1 MKNHTHSQ
9 RWLWSLTIAVLFTAN
24 LCLAAPGAITNNFNS
39 AADATGW
46 GVNFGTGTVGWDAY
60 GGPDGSGCLKVV
72 LSAADAANKEI
83 GPLADPLATPF
94 SSADYVTVEYDMM
107 VDPASGYDATG
118 SYGNWQEI
126 LRDANWS
133 WESHWVG
140 ALYGSYSTWTH
151 MKFAVPNNAKNYPR
165 LGFALQGTAPYS
177 GDVTVYIDNLVI
189 SPFVNPLVVGTFKDD
204 TEVPNWGASGRAT
217 LSFSTKDA
225 AGSPQSGSLK
235 ADVAYDA
242 SNTGWQEGLA
252 TYNVS
257 FSPTRYTYLAF
268 DLFVE
273 NPDNLTGLGIVNLFL
288 NTGGWT
294 SVGTVNVN
302 AGMVGTWTHVE
313 LPLPS
318 SVASANGLIFQFG
331 GGMTA
336 PLTYYLDNVKIYK
349 PITPPSIA
357 LKKAGSPGVQIAMND
372 NGNQWQRDAIVTPSA
387 AGPFFWPLQGTYP
400 VTYSYTIG
408 SFPDA
413 AKHPGFE
420 AHMYLVNGDTDD
432 NTGYNQTYGGADW
445 NVADILMFR
454 VENSP
459 GGGAIC
465 RVDWKTNLHNAN
477 PPGDVLYHPV
487 VVNGPTVVGTWN
499 LTFTDN
505 THATV
510 TGPGITATN
519 FTLPDDAVTFNFSP
533 SSSYI
538 QFGFFKNDGANDGHN
553 NQTSGTFSR
562 VHFNGTVYPIDDSFN
577 GATLTNNYVWRVT
590 SPTAV
595 TYVPPGTA
603 WWVNWT
609 LPADGFSVQSAPS
622 VLGPWGDASVTN
634 TYQSGAMMYGAV
646 PGAAADG
653 PNWFFRLARPQ

>member
-1 MKNHTHSQ
+1 MKISHHSQ
-9 RWLWSLTIAVLFTAN
+9 RWLWSLTVAVIFTTN
-24 LCLAAPGAITNNFNS
+24 LCLAAPGAITNNFNT
-39 AADATGW
+39 AADVTGW
-46 GVNFGTGTVGWDAY
+46 GLNFGTGTIGWDAY
-60 GGPDGSGCLKVV
+60 SGPDGSGCLKIV
-72 LSAADAANKEI
+72 LSAASTANHEV

-107 VDPASGYDATG
+107 IDPNSGFDANGT
-118 SYGNWQEI
+118 YGNWQEI
-126 LRDANWS
+126 LRDASWS

-140 ALYGSYSTWTH
+140 ALYGNYNVWTH

-177 GDVTVYIDNLVI
+177 ADVTVYIDNLVI
-189 SPFVNPLVVGTFKDD
+189 SPFVNPLIVGSFKDD
-204 TEVPNWGASGRAT
+204 TEIPNWGTGGRAS

-225 AGSPQSGSLK
+225 AGSPSSGSLK
-235 ADVAYDA
+235 ADLAYDS

-252 TYNVS
+252 TYNIS
-257 FSPTRYTYLAF
+257 FSPPRYTYLAF
-268 DLFVE
+268 DLFIE
-273 NPDNLTGLGIVNLFL
+273 NPNSLTSFGIVNLFL

-302 AGMVGTWTHVE
+302 ANMVGTWTHIE

-318 SVASANGLIFQFG
+318 SVTSASGLVFQFG

-336 PLTYYLDNVKIYK
+336 PLTYYLDNVKLYK
-349 PITPPSIA
+349 PVTPPTIG
-357 LKKAGSPGVQIAMND
+357 LKKAGSAGVQITMND
-372 NGNQWQRDAIVTPSA
+372 NGSQWQRDAIVTPSG
-387 AGPFFWPLQGTYP
+387 AGPLFWSLQSFP
-400 VTYSYTIG
+400 VTYSYTITN
-408 SFPDA
+408 FPDA

-420 AHMYLVNGDTDD
+420 AHMYLINGDTDS

-445 NVADILMFR
+445 NVADIFEFR

-459 GGGAIC
+459 GGGVIC
-465 RVDWKTNLHNAN
+465 RIDWKTNLPNAN

-487 VVNGPTVVGTWN
+487 IVNGPTAIGTWN

-519 FTLPDDAVTFNFSP
+519 FTLPDDAVSLNFSP
-533 SSSYI
+533 FSSYI

-553 NQTSGTFSR
+553 NQASGTFSR
-562 VHFNGTVYPIDDSFN
+562 VQFTGTAYSFDDSFN

-590 SPTAV
+590 TPSAV

-603 WWVNWT
+603 WWVDWT
-609 LPADGFSVQSAPS
+609 LPADGFSVESAPTL
-622 VLGPWGDASVTN
+622 LGPWANASVTN
-634 TYQSGAMMYGAV
+634 TYQSGAVMYGAV
-646 PGAAADG
+646 PGAALPG
-653 PNWFFRLARPQ
+653 TNGFFRLSRPK